1 MRRTFPTPMPSPLPV
16 FSGSGGSG
24 PPPPPAPF
32 MATWF
37 VPAMPVDNNFE
48 ARIVF
53 NYAVTGFNRNDLQLR
68 QGDTTTTLT
77 GDRSTLMR
85 ETGNTYLLSVTLT
98 GTFDDDYVLR
108 LRANRIEVDGENQPS
123 AHIDSPI
130 FRITTGATPMDTIK
144 LAGRDL
150 MIPGRN
156 SAMPFR
162 EEP

>member
-1 MRRTFPTPMPSPLPV
+1 MQSPILNYFVPV
-16 FSGSGGSG
+16 LNKRGASAP

-68 QGDTTTTLT
+68 QGSTVTTLT

-108 LRANRIEVDGENQPS
+108 LRANRIEVDGEPQPS
-123 AHIDSPI
+123 AHIDSPT
-130 FRITTGATPMDTIK
+130 FRITTGATPMDAVK
-144 LAGRDL
+144 LAGRNM

-156 SAMPFR
+156 SKMPLR
-162 EEP
+162 

>member
-85 ETGNTYLLSVTLT
+85 ETGEHVSFVSNTY
-98 GTFDDDYVLR
+98 
-108 LRANRIEVDGENQPS
+108 
-123 AHIDSPI
+123 
-130 FRITTGATPMDTIK
+130 
-144 LAGRDL
+144 
-150 MIPGRN
+150 RN
-156 SAMPFR
+156 V
-162 EEP
+162 